1 MRNSTE
7 QPPGQQDSTDERRFR
22 PCEVP
27 SSPRRV
33 SATGTGRLLRSPTLG
48 AHLRLIAACLP
59 AGALA
64 YAAARAAEGAGDVA
78 AAGAGTLV
86 LLLTVVLLARPL
98 RIAELTA
105 MVDAGRARLRR

>member
-1 MRNSTE
+1 
-7 QPPGQQDSTDERRFR
+7 
-22 PCEVP
+22 
-27 SSPRRV
+27 
-33 SATGTGRLLRSPTLG
+33 
-48 AHLRLIAACLP
+48 

-64 YAAARAAEGAGDVA
+64 YGAARAAEGAGDVA

-98 RIAELTA
+98 RIAEITA

>member
-1 MRNSTE
+1 M
-7 QPPGQQDSTDERRFR
+7 
-22 PCEVP
+22 
-27 SSPRRV
+27 
-33 SATGTGRLLRSPTLG
+33 
-48 AHLRLIAACLP
+48 
-59 AGALA
+59 
-64 YAAARAAEGAGDVA
+64 A